1 MDHGHVDAYIHS
13 MCVSVSEWE
22 PHVCAH
28 TCANSTANQTA
39 PLFLRPGSATERV
52 LVLFFRT
59 VTPLFPPLLLR
70 LLLPHHQSVPQSSFD
85 FHCCHSVCFSVFFLF
100 PSPHFRVFMWESSA
114 PAPLIGLLL
123 IPSSSKITTTMIRT
137 RGKIR
142 VSLRDRGEMSAERL
156 AI

>member
-1 MDHGHVDAYIHS
+1 
-13 MCVSVSEWE
+13 MCV
-22 PHVCAH
+22 HMGG
-28 TCANSTANQTA
+28 NSIANQMA
-39 PLFLRPGSATERV
+39 PLFPCPGSATERV
-52 LVLFFRT
+52 LILLFHT
-59 VTPLFPPLLLR
+59 VTPLFPP

-85 FHCCHSVCFSVFFLF
+85 FHCCHPGCFSVFFSL
-100 PSPHFRVFMWESSA
+100 SPHFRVFMWVSSA

-156 AI
+156 PEAYVAAF